1 MIKSPLFFIVKP
13 FEGVRYQDSKKFG
26 DSELIMNA
34 SVGNAEYTNRL
45 AEVVEL
51 PMLYDG
57 NIEVGDLLVV
67 HHNTF
72 RIMRTQMGKVV
83 SSMKHIIKDLY
94 WVDDYF
100 IHIDKKGKA
109 SSRSPY
115 LFLEPSKESS
125 FYYGDRESKNKGV
138 IKYTNDRLSQL
149 GFEEGQEFAFKNH
162 RDYRFNLFGEDYF
175 KMDFESI
182 LISL

>member
-1 MIKSPLFFIVKP
+1 MIKSPIFFIVKP
-13 FEGVRYQDSKKFG
+13 LDGDRYKDSKKFG
-26 DSELIMNA
+26 NSELLMNA
-34 SVGNAEYTNRL
+34 SLDNPLYTNRL

-51 PMLYDG
+51 PMMYEGDV
-57 NIEVGDLLVV
+57 EVGDLLVV

-72 RIMRTQMGKVV
+72 RLMRTQMGSMV

-100 IHIDKKGKA
+100 IHINKNGKA

-115 LFLEPSKESS
+115 LFLKPSQESS
-125 FYYGDRESKNKGV
+125 IFYGNRESKNKGV
-138 IKYTNDRLSQL
+138 IKYTNDKLSEL
-149 GFEEGQEFAFKNH
+149 GFKEGEEFAFKNH

-182 LISL
+182 LIAL